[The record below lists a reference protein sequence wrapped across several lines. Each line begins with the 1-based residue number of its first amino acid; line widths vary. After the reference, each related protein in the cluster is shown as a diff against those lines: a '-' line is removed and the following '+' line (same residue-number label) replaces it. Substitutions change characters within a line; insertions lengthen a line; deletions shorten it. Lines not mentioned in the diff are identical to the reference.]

1 MRQPESVASASLDR
15 EDPPGTGPDDG
26 RSARA
31 PRSATWLPSVPGI
44 LTADQV
50 LATGQSIAAEQQPDG
65 AIGWPDGHVDAW
77 NHVECAMA
85 LSVCGLRSAAR
96 RGYEWLRA
104 AQRPDGSWPKL
115 AADGTMLDD
124 AVESNHAAYAAVG
137 VLHELQVTRDDAFAL
152 RMWPVVRG
160 GIEFALGLQRPRGEI
175 IWQRL
180 ADGTPAGYALL
191 TGSSSMHHALRC
203 AIALAEYV
211 GEPQPDWELAAGQ
224 LGHAVAGHPEAF
236 ADKSTFSMDWYYP
249 VLGGPLRGAAA
260 AERLAAGWDT
270 FVVPGLGIRCVSDQP
285 WVTGAETC
293 ELALALDVIGDHS
306 RALDLFEQVQHLRD
320 PGGSYWTGWQFA
332 NQAHFPNEQSSW
344 TAAAVILAADALSG
358 ATGGSG
364 IFAAGAARWAV
375 GSPVDAA
382 ACGCDTPAGQ
392 AGPGGM
398 TAGQPAAD
406 HRAAGQPEAAS
417 AGARL
422 SADARPD
429 PLQNP

>member
-1 MRQPESVASASLDR
+1 MRQPESLASASPDGASR
-15 EDPPGTGPDDG
+15 AGNNPDDAG
-26 RSARA
+26 RPAGSSR
-31 PRSATWLPSVPGI
+31 PSVWLPSVPGI

-50 LATGQSIAAEQQPDG
+50 LATGRSIAAEQQRSG

-85 LSVCGLRSAAR
+85 LSVCGLRAAAR
-96 RGYEWLRA
+96 RAYEWLRA

-115 AADGTMLDD
+115 AAGGTVLDD
-124 AVESNHAAYAAVG
+124 AVESNHATYAAVG
-137 VLHELQVTRDDAFAL
+137 VLHELQVSRDDAFAQ

-180 ADGTPAGYALL
+180 PDGAPAGYALL

-203 AIALAEYV
+203 AIALAEYI

-224 LGHAVAGHPEAF
+224 LGHAVACHPEAF
-236 ADKSTFSMDWYYP
+236 ADKSRYSMDWYYP

-260 AERLAAGWDT
+260 AERLSAGWET
-270 FVVPGLGIRCVSDQP
+270 FVVPRLGIRCVSDEP

-293 ELALALDVIGDHS
+293 ELALALDAIGDHS
-306 RALDLFEQVQHLRD
+306 RALDLFDQMQHLRD
-320 PGGSYWTGWQFA
+320 PGGSYWTGWQFV
-332 NQAHFPNEQSSW
+332 NRAHFPDEQSAW
-344 TAAAVILAADALSG
+344 TSAAVILAADALSG

-364 IFAAGAARWAV
+364 IFTTAAARWAV

-382 ACGCDTPAGQ
+382 ACGCE
-392 AGPGGM
+392 
-398 TAGQPAAD
+398 QPAAG
-406 HRAAGQPEAAS
+406 RAAGT
-417 AGARL
+417 
-422 SADARPD
+422 SAD
-429 PLQNP
+429 PLPGALENP

>member
-1 MRQPESVASASLDR
+1 
-15 EDPPGTGPDDG
+15 
-26 RSARA
+26 
-31 PRSATWLPSVPGI
+31 
-44 LTADQV
+44 
-50 LATGQSIAAEQQPDG
+50 
-65 AIGWPDGHVDAW
+65 
-77 NHVECAMA
+77 
-85 LSVCGLRSAAR
+85 
-96 RGYEWLRA
+96 
-104 AQRPDGSWPKL
+104 
-115 AADGTMLDD
+115 
-124 AVESNHAAYAAVG
+124 
-137 VLHELQVTRDDAFAL
+137 
-152 RMWPVVRG
+152 
-160 GIEFALGLQRPRGEI
+160 
-175 IWQRL
+175 
-180 ADGTPAGYALL
+180 
-191 TGSSSMHHALRC
+191 MHHALRC

-236 ADKSTFSMDWYYP
+236 ADKSKFSMDWYYP

-260 AERLAAGWDT
+260 TERLAAGWDT

-392 AGPGGM
+392 AG
-398 TAGQPAAD
+398 
-406 HRAAGQPEAAS
+406 
-417 AGARL
+417 ARL